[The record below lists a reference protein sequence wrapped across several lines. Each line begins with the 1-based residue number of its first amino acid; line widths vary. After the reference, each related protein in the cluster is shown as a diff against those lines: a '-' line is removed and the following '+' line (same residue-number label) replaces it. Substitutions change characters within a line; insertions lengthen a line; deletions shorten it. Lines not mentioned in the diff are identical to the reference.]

1 MSVTMQATDAAAILS
16 EVRLFRSLTPDE
28 IDDIAGICVFEEFPA
43 GTWLF
48 HAGDKGSSMWI
59 LIEGAVDVVIEGT
72 REHETLARLRKHNIL
87 GELSLI
93 EPDVRTA
100 AAFAAEPTRA
110 LRIDYDRFSELR
122 ERLNTAAHKVL
133 RELSRVVCLRIRDV
147 NERIEATAARQQAA
161 SARAETERLSDDSA
175 NKRRTLT
182 ELLQRL
188 WSPRG

>member
-1 MSVTMQATDAAAILS
+1 MQANDAAAILS

-28 IDDIAGICVFEEFPA
+28 IDDIAAICEFEEFAA
-43 GTWLF
+43 GSWLF

-59 LIEGAVDVVIEGT
+59 LIDGAIDVVIEGT
-72 REHETLARLRKHNIL
+72 REHETLARLRKHNVL

-100 AAFAAEPTRA
+100 AAFAAEPTHA
-110 LRIDYDRFSELR
+110 LRIDYERFAELR

-147 NERIEATAARQQAA
+147 NERIEATAARQNAA
-161 SARAETERLSDDSA
+161 SARAETDRVDAEGAS
-175 NKRRTLT
+175 KRKTLT